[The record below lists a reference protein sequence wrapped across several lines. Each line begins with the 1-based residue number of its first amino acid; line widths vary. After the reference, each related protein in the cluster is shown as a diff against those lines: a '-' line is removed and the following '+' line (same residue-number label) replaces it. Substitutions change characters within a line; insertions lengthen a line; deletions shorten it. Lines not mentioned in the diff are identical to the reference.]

1 MKKQEGDL
9 KMFYIKIP
17 AERIGVLIGREG
29 KLKDEIEKKTGAKI
43 EIDSETGDVTIDDKN
58 IKEPIYALK
67 TVDFVKA
74 IGRGFSPHRAYR
86 LLDNEDIYF
95 EAIDIR
101 DFVGRRKGHVRR
113 MRSRLIGTR
122 GKARRT
128 IEELSGADISVYG
141 NTVSII
147 GDYFQLELART
158 AVTMLL
164 RGSEHSTVYRFL
176 EKRKKAE
183 ELEELTA

>member
-1 MKKQEGDL
+1 
-9 KMFYIKIP
+9 
-17 AERIGVLIGREG
+17 
-29 KLKDEIEKKTGAKI
+29 
-43 EIDSETGDVTIDDKN
+43 
-58 IKEPIYALK
+58 
-67 TVDFVKA
+67 
-74 IGRGFSPHRAYR
+74 
-86 LLDNEDIYF
+86 LDNEDIYF